1 MWFVAEIE
9 AVSVAGLVQWRRTV
23 EKGRGIV
30 DVVLLT
36 ELGEEVVSGSVVSG
50 WFELRV
56 Q

>member
-9 AVSVAGLVQWRRTV
+9 AVSAAGLVQWRRTV
-23 EKGRGIV
+23 EKECGIV